1 MSRVTSFVLV
11 LFLLTSLL
19 SSTTR
24 AQDLT
29 STTDWPQW
37 RGPDRSGTWY
47 HGPELDTL
55 TGEHVTSIWE
65 VALGSGYC
73 GPTVANGLV
82 YVMDLLEASERVHCF
97 DALTGENKWV
107 FQYPVEYTVGYP
119 TGPRASVLI
128 SSGKAYSWG
137 TMGQLHCLDAKTG
150 ELIWKRNTL
159 EEYQSLM
166 PTWGMASNPILVD
179 QLLIVQV
186 SGADGACMVAFDKD
200 TGKEQWRALDDE
212 ASYSSP
218 ILITQAG
225 KQVLLCQTANL
236 VAGMDPV
243 TGSVYWNIPLER
255 LKMNMSISDPVYE
268 APYLFFSTFFDGS
281 YLLELNQQS
290 TSAKLVYHRHGS
302 SERLTEALH
311 CCISTPMIS
320 GDHVYGIGS
329 YGETRCLDLK
339 SGERI
344 WEDLNLVPPER
355 WANVHLVRQEN
366 QTWGFN
372 ETGELLLGK
381 FSPEG
386 YQDQGRVRV
395 IDPVKI
401 SPNPRN
407 GVNWAHP
414 AFSGSYVFVRSDSKL
429 ICIQIGTP

>member
-1 MSRVTSFVLV
+1 MRKVSLFALV
-11 LFLLTSLL
+11 ILLL
-19 SSTTR
+19 SSLSVFPLE
-24 AQDLT
+24 AQDAT
-29 STTDWPQW
+29 SMTDWPQW
-37 RGPDRSGTWY
+37 RGPDRSGTWD
-47 HGPELDTL
+47 HGPKLDTL
-55 TGEHVTSIWE
+55 TREHVTKIWE
-65 VALGSGYC
+65 VAVGSAYC

-82 YVMDLLEASERVHCF
+82 YVMDLMEGSERVHCF
-97 DALTGENKWV
+97 DALTGKSQWIYH
-107 FQYPVEYTVGYP
+107 YPVEYTVGYP

-137 TMGQLHCLDAKTG
+137 TMGQLHCLDARSG
-150 ELIWKRNTL
+150 ELLWERNTL
-159 EEYQSLM
+159 EEYQSLV
-166 PTWGMASNPILVD
+166 PIWGMASNPILVD

-200 TGKEQWRALDDE
+200 SGKEQWRALDDE
-212 ASYSSP
+212 ASYTSP
-218 ILITQAG
+218 ILISQAD
-225 KQVLLCQTANL
+225 KQVLVCWTASQL
-236 VAGMDPV
+236 AGLDPH
-243 TGSVYWNIPLER
+243 TGSVYWSIPLEP

-268 APYLFFSTFFDGS
+268 APYLFLSAFFDGS
-281 YLLELNQQS
+281 YLLELDQQS

-302 SERLTEALH
+302 NERNTKALH
-311 CCISTPMIS
+311 CCISTPMIR

-329 YGETRCLDLK
+329 YGEARCLDLK

-344 WEDLNLVPPER
+344 WENLSLVAPER
-355 WANVHLVRQEN
+355 WANVHLVNQGN

-381 FSPEG
+381 FIPEG
-386 YQDQGRVRV
+386 YLDQGRVRV

-414 AFSGSYVFVRSDSKL
+414 AFSGSYVFVRSDSRL